1 MKIARYI
8 ATYVHGSRSG
18 LRQRRALAILI
29 AASTITAACTGAF
42 PDVTID
48 PTDLASPDQRDLGA
62 PPAEGAEVLGTQAA
76 SSREAPSA
84 NVLGPAKETFDA
96 LESLQQ
102 AEVKGIAGTGV
113 ADGSASVDVE
123 PDSAVGLSVFERL
136 NPDGPKLLDPRKFD
150 QRLPLDAIK
159 PIYEPLV
166 GSPDEVELD
175 ADELVMGV
183 SINGESRA
191 YPIRVLR
198 FREMV
203 NDELGG
209 TPILVTW

>member
-1 MKIARYI
+1 M
-8 ATYVHGSRSG
+8 
-18 LRQRRALAILI
+18 ALLI
-29 AASTITAACTGAF
+29 AAATMTAACSGAF

-48 PTDLASPDQRDLGA
+48 PTNLDSLDKRDLGA
-62 PPAEGAEVLGTQAA
+62 PLAKGAETPR
-76 SSREAPSA
+76 REDSQLPGAPSA
-84 NVLGPAKETFDA
+84 SVEEAPAADA
-96 LESLQQ
+96 SGQ
-102 AEVKGIAGTGV
+102 AAKTSEA
-113 ADGSASVDVE
+113 AD
-123 PDSAVGLSVFERL
+123 LSVFERL
-136 NPDGPKLLDPRKFD
+136 NPDGPKLLDPRAFD

-183 SINGESRA
+183 SIDGESRA

>member
-1 MKIARYI
+1 MSIARYI
-8 ATYVHGSRSG
+8 ASYVNGYRSG
-18 LRQRRALAILI
+18 LRHRGTLALLM
-29 AASTITAACTGAF
+29 AAATVTAACSGTL

-48 PTDLASPDQRDLGA
+48 PTNLDSLDKRDLGA
-62 PPAEGAEVLGTQAA
+62 PLAKGAETPR
-76 SSREAPSA
+76 REDAQLPGAPSA
-84 NVLGPAKETFDA
+84 SVEEAPAEDA
-96 LESLQQ
+96 SGQ
-102 AEVKGIAGTGV
+102 AAKTSEA
-113 ADGSASVDVE
+113 AD
-123 PDSAVGLSVFERL
+123 LSVFERL
-136 NPDGPKLLDPRKFD
+136 NPDGPKLLDPKEFD
-150 QRLPLDAIK
+150 QRLPLDAIR
-159 PIYEPLV
+159 PIYEPIA

>member
-1 MKIARYI
+1 MNLVNYI
-8 ATYVHGSRSG
+8 ATYVYGSRSG
-18 LRQRRALAILI
+18 LRHGRALALLI
-29 AASTITAACTGAF
+29 AASMITAACTGAF
-42 PDVTID
+42 PEIKID
-48 PTDLASPDQRDLGA
+48 PEILVSPNQHDLGIPLAESTELLGA
-62 PPAEGAEVLGTQAA
+62 PAA
-76 SSREAPSA
+76 SLEDASFADESRPASRTSEAA
-84 NVLGPAKETFDA
+84 VLP
-96 LESLQQ
+96 QQ
-102 AEVKGIAGTGV
+102 ADVGATAGST
-113 ADGSASVDVE
+113 ADETASVDVG
-123 PDSAVGLSVFERL
+123 SSGAVGLSVFERL
-136 NPDGPKLLDPRKFD
+136 NPNGPKLLDPREFD